1 MTTPASTV
9 RVSTADGGYDVL
21 VGRGLLQDLASR
33 CDAAGLRPRRVHVFE
48 DAGVPAP
55 LRDAASSS
63 FSDILVTRS
72 EFEPDE
78 QRKSLATLERMLV
91 DLAEASIER
100 TDLVVVVGGGIL
112 GDVGGL
118 AAALHRRGVAVVQCP
133 TTLLAMVDASVGGKT
148 AVNLPARVDATDV
161 LLKNGVGVF
170 HQPSL
175 VVADVDALAS
185 LVPRHV
191 RCGLAES
198 IKHAVIA
205 GAAGTGMLA
214 LDELISE
221 LPRLLSGDPEA
232 CVSLVQQNVSLKAG
246 VVAGDER
253 ELATGAQAGRRA
265 LNLGHTFAH
274 AIEGGSATRV
284 LVDDAEVHPMH
295 GEAVA
300 LGLIAAATLAEQI
313 GVGSQQ
319 LTASIRKAV
328 EAAGL
333 PTRLSAAGDLA
344 NLTAAMRQ
352 DKKATGGLLRL
363 VLPTDDGVLI
373 RDDPGGDAVSR
384 AWQAVV

>member
-1 MTTPASTV
+1 MTPPASTV
-9 RVSTADGGYDVL
+9 RVSTAGGGYDVL
-21 VGRGLLQDLASR
+21 VGRGLLHDLGSR

-48 DAGVPAP
+48 DTGVPAT
-55 LRDAASSS
+55 LREAARSS
-63 FSDILVTRS
+63 FSNILVTRS
-72 EFEPDE
+72 AFEPDE

-91 DLAEASIER
+91 DLAEASLER

-112 GDVGGL
+112 GDAGGL

-148 AVNLPARVDATDV
+148 AVNLPARIDAKEV

-175 VVADVDALAS
+175 VLADVDALAS
-185 LVPRHV
+185 LAPRQV

-214 LDELISE
+214 LDGLSLE
-221 LPRLLSGDPEA
+221 LPKLLSGESEA
-232 CVSLVQQNVSLKAG
+232 LSSLVQQNVSLKAG
-246 VVAGDER
+246 VVAGDEL
-253 ELATGAQAGRRA
+253 ELAAGAQAGRRA

-274 AIEGGSATRV
+274 AIEGNSDTRV
-284 LVDDAEVHPMH
+284 LVDGTEVHPMH

-300 LGLIAAATLAEQI
+300 LGLIAAATLAEHL
-313 GVGSQQ
+313 GVGRQQ
-319 LTASIRKAV
+319 LTTSVRTAAA
-328 EAAGL
+328 AAGL
-333 PTRLSAAGDLA
+333 PTRLSAAGSLA
-344 NLTAAMRQ
+344 DLTATMRQ
-352 DKKATGGLLRL
+352 DKKASGGLLRL
-363 VLPTDDGVLI
+363 VLPSDAGVVI
-373 RDDPGGDAVSR
+373 RDDPGDEAVFH